1 MPASGVAAADPVAFK
16 DIETPAGGGGLLA
29 GPTLPG
35 LAAAIG
41 VRLLKRP
48 VRFGKIVIAARHSQ
62 VSEVLRRD
70 LDFRIAPV
78 NAGRIQAVNGPFVL
92 GMDRDDR
99 LITERHALYRALADV
114 DLKAIAALAAADAD
128 ALLDAGAAKGRID
141 AVEGYARPVAGRTA
155 RRLFGVTQ
163 PDDRTFH
170 EVARAIFAHTF
181 LNLGGDKAIA
191 ARAVKAAGLMH
202 GWLQA
207 EIERRRAGKIDLPD
221 FMGALLRQ
229 GLVDDDGVRR
239 TVGGMLVGSIDTTA
253 TAVAKIMVVLGRDAR
268 LAEAVRRDAHDLVL
282 TRGWCLEALRRWP
295 HNPLVLRQATA
306 DTTLDG
312 VAVPAGSQV
321 YVWTQAAMQ
330 DAEAF
335 PDPAEL
341 RPDRPAGGYLH
352 FGGGMHPCAGR
363 AVNDLQVPMLVSRL
377 LLRGARRVGPVA
389 WAGPFPAK
397 LQIEL
402 GSAA

>member
-1 MPASGVAAADPVAFK
+1 MTSSPDPLAPGQLATVTVA
-16 DIETPAGGGGLLA
+16 
-29 GPTLPG
+29 
-35 LAAAIG
+35 
-41 VRLLKRP
+41 
-48 VRFGKIVIAARHSQ
+48 
-62 VSEVLRRD
+62 
-70 LDFRIAPV
+70 
-78 NAGRIQAVNGPFVL
+78 IQAVNGPFVL

-114 DLKAIAALAAADAD
+114 DLKAIAALAATDAD

-321 YVWTQAAMQ
+321 RSGSARTQARTSSSRA
-330 DAEAF
+330 
-335 PDPAEL
+335 
-341 RPDRPAGGYLH
+341 
-352 FGGGMHPCAGR
+352 R
-363 AVNDLQVPMLVSRL
+363 AVRCAFWPPTRGVMARARSASRRMRPTLIPGVPANGRPVRPNQPWPRVSLCEPR
-377 LLRGARRVGPVA
+377 
-389 WAGPFPAK
+389 
-397 LQIEL
+397 
-402 GSAA
+402 